1 MSRFT
6 AAIFALCLVA
16 SAMAFVPSTPA
27 LTGFKAGAISS
38 GPKLNRAPRVAPKMS
53 VTPLAEVA
61 TNALLIAG
69 EGMEV
74 SVAAYLAVLLG
85 TFIPVVFLVTLYIQ
99 TESSKSSS
107 G

>member
-1 MSRFT
+1 MR
-6 AAIFALCLVA
+6 AATLIALACMVA
-16 SAMAFVPSTPA
+16 SAMAFAPSTPA

-38 GPKLNRAPRVAPKMS
+38 GPKFNRAPRAMTTKMS
-53 VTPLAEVA
+53 MAPLAEA
-61 TNALLIAG
+61 AQQSLLIA